1 MTLAHLIPS
10 KEENVLI
17 SPPHSSWTIL
27 PRDVASLNPQRV

>member
-17 SPPHSSWTIL
+17 SQPHSSWTIL
-27 PRDVASLNPQRV
+27 PREVANLNLY